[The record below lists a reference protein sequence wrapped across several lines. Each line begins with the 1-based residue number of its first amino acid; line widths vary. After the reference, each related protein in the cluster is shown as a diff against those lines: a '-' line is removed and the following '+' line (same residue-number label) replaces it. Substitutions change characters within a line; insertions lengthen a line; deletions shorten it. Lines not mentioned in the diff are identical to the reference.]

1 MFFLG
6 GYYNQPLY
14 EGKLD
19 MKPATSQPPS
29 RRAYP
34 PVYEKFIPVALVV
47 LAVIIVLLIIIALS
61 VVLGFF
67 PALG

>member
-1 MFFLG
+1 
-6 GYYNQPLY
+6 
-14 EGKLD
+14 
-19 MKPATSQPPS
+19 MKPATSPPPA

-34 PVYEKFIPVALVV
+34 PVYEKFVPVALVV
-47 LAVIIVLLIIIALS
+47 LAVIIVLLIVIALS